1 MRVEAVPA
9 VIAEEHFYDFDAGLV
24 LVHGVHDVQV
34 VQGDGVDTLFVL
46 VEGVHGVRI
55 QLENLLNYLS
65 YVIVVVIEVEA
76 ALFHYILEL
85 LLRILLKS
93 HFQSSSL
100 LRVQQPSWKNFLFN
114 LLCVF
119 LITVCLQLLGYE

>member
-65 YVIVVVIEVEA
+65 YVIVVVIEVKA
-76 ALFHYILEL
+76 ALFHDILEL

-93 HFQSSSL
+93 HFQSSPL
-100 LRVQQPSWKNFLFN
+100 LRVQQPSRKNFLFN